1 MTQGANM
8 YFHILTEQEQE
19 LVIQALRGPQF
30 DRKLH
35 GGLFDRGSADSYYGR
50 PRDPHWWTQGTGHG
64 EKVTDLNEAEIAE
77 YMAGYDY
84 NEQYGDKKSWD

>member
-1 MTQGANM
+1 M
-8 YFHILTEQEQE
+8 YIAMLETTEQEKI
-19 LVIQALRGPQF
+19 VQALRGPQF

-50 PRDPHWWTQGTGHG
+50 PRDPHWWTEGTGHG
-64 EKVTDLNEAEIAE
+64 EKVTELNAAEMAE
-77 YMAGYDY
+77 YHAGYDY